1 MTNNKV
7 KPLVHW
13 SLHWIR
19 RILECVIKKVLRMG
33 NRAQMVQTA
42 VRSPGDYCQA
52 LHCGQSFVI
61 PSFQSKV
68 RQWRTIVA
76 RMSPNGRHC
85 FFFIFFKKISLTSSA
100 WSIYHNLTT
109 FLFNQYP
116 FHDVYFNNFISRV
129 GATEFWTNVFSSLLT
144 FHLSSLWPPLS
155 SKERCW

>member
-1 MTNNKV
+1 MNEMFVPKLNLLLQLILVISKSVETLVISPPSDTSRCATGSAIWTLAAQFLPMTNNKV

-42 VRSPGDYCQA
+42 VRSPGDYCLA
-52 LHCGQSFVI
+52 LHCGQTFVI

-68 RQWRTIVA
+68 GQRRTIVA

-85 FFFIFFKKISLTSSA
+85 FFFTFFKKISLTSSA
-100 WSIYHNLTT
+100 
-109 FLFNQYP
+109 
-116 FHDVYFNNFISRV
+116 
-129 GATEFWTNVFSSLLT
+129 
-144 FHLSSLWPPLS
+144 
-155 SKERCW
+155 